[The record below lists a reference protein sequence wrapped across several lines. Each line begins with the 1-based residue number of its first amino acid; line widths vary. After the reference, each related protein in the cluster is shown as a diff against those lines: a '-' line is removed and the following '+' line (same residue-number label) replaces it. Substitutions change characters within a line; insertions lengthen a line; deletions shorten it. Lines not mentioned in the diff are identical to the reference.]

1 MKTDYKIIQQTEQN
15 QYWNISKANDALRVM
30 GPHCDGNSFGVAT
43 LQTKDKRAVG
53 VDISIHF
60 DSQALGEKVMITAY
74 DMAIMDAVY
83 TLYVYHNLQV
93 SDATILRTMYGK
105 CDLDITPE
113 KVGQLHNSIYK
124 LSQITVYV
132 ECSEEFRARRI
143 VKKDECVTYQG
154 NLLPLKNDHDDYVI
168 TGLSPTYQYAQQ
180 IGQYATV
187 PSEILQAG
195 VVQNSAEI
203 LLLRRYLI
211 KRIVAM
217 RNQRN
222 RMFSKRIAL
231 EWWDHKQKRYSGLL
245 PHLGYD
251 PEKNLVTRKKKGA
264 LCQAVRAILTGLQK
278 NSYIAGYAEVRQGRK
293 IIGYEVQLK
302 GGG

>member
-1 MKTDYKIIQQTEQN
+1 MELNYTIIQQKKQN

-43 LQTKDKRAVG
+43 MQTKDKRAVG
-53 VDISIHF
+53 VDISIRF
-60 DSQALGEKVMITAY
+60 DPQALGKEVTITAY
-74 DMAIMDAVY
+74 DMAVMDAVY

-93 SDATILRTMYGK
+93 SDTTILQIMYGK
-105 CDLDITPE
+105 HDLDITPE
-113 KVGQLHNSIYK
+113 KVKQLHNSIYK
-124 LSQITVYV
+124 LSQITICV

-143 VKKDECVTYQG
+143 VNKDEDVTYQG
-154 NLLPLKNDHDDYVI
+154 NLLPLESDHDDYVI
-168 TGLSPTYQYAQQ
+168 TEISPTYQYAQQ

-187 PSEILQAG
+187 SSEILQAG
-195 VVQNSAEI
+195 AVQNSAEI

-217 RNQRN
+217 RNQHN

-251 PEKNLVTRKKKGA
+251 PEKNPVPRKKKST
-264 LCQAVRAILTGLQK
+264 LCQAIRAILTGLQK
-278 NSYIAGYAEVRQGRK
+278 SSYIAGYVEVRQERK

>member
-1 MKTDYKIIQQTEQN
+1 MNTDYKIIQQAGQS
-15 QYWNISKANDALRVM
+15 QYWNISKVNDALRVM

-53 VDISIHF
+53 VDISIRF
-60 DSQALGEKVMITAY
+60 DPQVLGKEVTITAY
-74 DMAIMDAVY
+74 DMAVMDAVY
-83 TLYVYHNLQV
+83 TLYVYHDLQV

-105 CDLDITPE
+105 RDLDITLE
-113 KVGQLHNSIYK
+113 KVRQLHNSIYR
-124 LSQITVYV
+124 LSQITVCV

-143 VKKDECVTYQG
+143 INKDENVTYQG
-154 NLLPLKNDHDDYVI
+154 NLLPLEGDRDDYVI

-195 VVQNSAEI
+195 DVQNSVEI

-211 KRIVAM
+211 KRIAAM
-217 RNQRN
+217 RNRRN

-251 PEKNLVTRKKKGA
+251 PEKNPVPRKKKST
-264 LCQAVRAILTGLQK
+264 LCQAIRAILTGLQRS
-278 NSYIAGYAEVRQGRK
+278 NYIAGYVEVRQGQK